1 MLNYSDTDPST
12 TQYALEALQ
21 AALAESDAAKVK
33 AALDELYPAQ
43 ILEHWSEFAPEHH
56 LPILTLLSPADAAE
70 VFSHLEEGEQTELL
84 EALPPGRVKEL
95 LGELSLDDLTDTINA
110 VEEESPEAAAALLDQ
125 LDPQTRAEVEELAEY
140 DEDEAGGIMTSEYVA
155 VRDFMRVEEVFRF
168 LRRESPDA
176 ETIDPIYVVDAR
188 ERLEGVLSLRDLI
201 IADPKT
207 KIAEIMN
214 PDVVSVRD
222 DTGQEEVARIMAD
235 YNFNVLPVVDDHGAL
250 VGIITI
256 DDVVDVI
263 QEEATEDIY
272 RLGAV
277 ESPELV
283 YSKSSVWE
291 LWSARVRWLVILVVG
306 ATFSS
311 TILEGFQ
318 NTLQAVTALTFYIT
332 ILLGAGGNTGNQSS
346 TLIVRALATGD
357 VRGRDSLRI
366 LGKEF
371 AVGALLGLTLAVLL
385 SVKVLLDG
393 HREILLVV
401 GASLAVLMTV
411 TNMLGAL
418 LPIGIK
424 KLGLDP
430 ALISNPL
437 IATLSDITGL
447 LVYLTMARWLLHL
460 QGR

>member
-1 MLNYSDTDPST
+1 MYDTET
-12 TQYALEALQ
+12 LVGLEALRS
-21 AALAESDAAKVK
+21 ALDDSDAFKVK
-33 AALDELYPAQ
+33 AALEELYPAQ
-43 ILEHWSEFAPEHH
+43 ILEHWQEFEPEHR

-70 VFSHLEEGEQTELL
+70 VFSHLEEAEQAELL
-84 EALPPGRVKEL
+84 EDLPPWRVKEL
-95 LGELSLDDLTDTINA
+95 LDELSLDDLTDAIQA
-110 VEEESPEAAAALLDQ
+110 VGEENPGAAEALLQQ

-155 VRDFMRVEEVFRF
+155 LRDSMRVEEVFRF
-168 LRRESPDA
+168 LRREAPDA
-176 ETIDPIYVVDAR
+176 EQIYVLYVIDAQ
-188 ERLEGVLSLRDLI
+188 ERLQGVLTLRDLI
-201 IADPKT
+201 VTDPKT
-207 KIAEIMN
+207 HISEIMN
-214 PDVVSVRD
+214 PDVISVQD
-222 DTGQEEVARIMAD
+222 DADQEAVARLMAD
-235 YNFNVLPVVDDHGAL
+235 YNFSVLPVVDEEKKL

-263 QEEATEDIY
+263 EEEATEDIY

-283 YSKSSVWE
+283 YSKSSIFQ
-291 LWSARVRWLVILVVG
+291 LWSARVRWLVILIVG
-306 ATFSS
+306 AMFSS

-318 NTLQAVTALTFYIT
+318 NTLQVITALTFYIT

-346 TLIVRALATGD
+346 TLIVRALAMGD
-357 VRGRDSLRI
+357 VRGRDTLRI

-371 AVGALLGLTLAVLL
+371 VVGAMLGLTLAALL
-385 SVKVLLDG
+385 SVKIVMDG
-393 HREILLVV
+393 HAEILFVV
-401 GASLAVLMTV
+401 AISLALLMTV
-411 TNMLGAL
+411 TNMLGAV

-447 LVYLTMARWLLHL
+447 VVYLSMARWLLGL
-460 QGR
+460 

>member
-1 MLNYSDTDPST
+1 MLNYSDTDPNT
-12 TQYALEALQ
+12 NQYALEALQ
-21 AALAESDAAKVK
+21 AALGESDVAKVK

-56 LPILTLLSPADAAE
+56 LPILTLLSPADSAE
-70 VFSHLEEGEQTELL
+70 VFSHLEEGEQAELL

-95 LGELSLDDLTDTINA
+95 LDSLSLDDLTDTINA
-110 VEEESPEAAAALLDQ
+110 VEEESPEAAEALLQQ
-125 LDPQTRAEVEELAEY
+125 LDPETRAEVEELSEY

-155 VRDFMRVEEVFRF
+155 VRDFQRVEEVFRF
-168 LRRESPDA
+168 LRREAPDA
-176 ETIDPIYVVDAR
+176 ETIDSIYVVDAQ
-188 ERLEGVLSLRDLI
+188 ERLEGVLTLRDLI

-207 KIAEIMN
+207 KVAEIMN

-222 DTGQEEVARIMAD
+222 DTDQEAVARIMTD
-235 YNFNVLPVVDDHGAL
+235 YNFNVLPVVDEHGVL

-283 YSKSSVWE
+283 YSKSGVWA

-306 ATFSS
+306 AMFSS

-357 VRGRDSLRI
+357 VRGRDTLRI

-371 AVGALLGLTLAVLL
+371 AVGLLLGLTLAVLL
-385 SVKVLLDG
+385 SIKVLIDG
-393 HREILLVV
+393 YGEILLVI
-401 GASLAVLMTV
+401 GSSLAVLMTV
-411 TNMLGAL
+411 TNMLGAV

-460 QGR
+460 QAR